1 MLDEIKITFL
11 NGWNLKCTF
20 PVRGGIQ
27 NLNLGYEINE
37 DSSILSESLLKNP
50 FNRSIIDYPSV
61 LRTLTHLRGSI
72 NEFFFNDHFYEQ
84 LIPDDSIQFT
94 YMLYGLQADIFGMSL
109 NKYHLEMSFRLD
121 GQNTIG
127 YLKSKN
133 YFMFKNFRFDDSYNN
148 WGLENVEND
157 DDLCFDFLLKIEL

>member
-20 PVRGGIQ
+20 PVDGGIK
-27 NLNLGYEINE
+27 NLDLGYEIND
-37 DSSILSESLLKNP
+37 DSSTLSESILKDSFYKP
-50 FNRSIIDYPSV
+50 IIDYPSV
-61 LRTLTHLRGSI
+61 LRTLTNLRGSI
-72 NEFFFNDHFYEQ
+72 NNFFFNDHSYER
-84 LIPDDSIQFT
+84 LIHNDSIQFT
-94 YMLYGLQADIFGMSL
+94 YMLYSLQADIFGMSL

-121 GQNTIG
+121 GQKTIG

-133 YFMFKNFRFDDSYNN
+133 YFMFKHFRVEDSYNN
-148 WGLENVEND
+148 QILENVKND